1 MAAIISATTGLWSA
15 TATWVGGVVPGE
27 FDTVTIAVGHTV
39 TLDGTRIVGNDATPG
54 LTLNGRLKAS
64 RTVNSLL
71 TIKGTVANSATG
83 EWDWGIEGDTIPASV
98 TAGVRVNYSGTM
110 ANNKYIV
117 GLGTTTRMNLIGMRG
132 VDKRRH
138 TKTTT
143 AVTGGSTVTFT
154 VSDAT
159 GWAVGDWLIL
169 SAETNG
175 ISSTL
180 IENRQIS
187 AISGN
192 DVTVST
198 VWTNSRAAGAV
209 VANVWSNVYI
219 EHFNATNFSGFTI
232 TPRTGMPA
240 NSVDIKN
247 VSFHGLG
254 TDGTF
259 GSQSAFTVLTAPYFA
274 NSTAVF
280 RDGVISRLAVSNI
293 RRDGSTQTV
302 VSGSGLGIG
311 VFNSSVEF
319 EFLECVVAYRGVTL
333 TNQLGLRGASS
344 SEGAGF
350 RSCCVLNVPSAYISN
365 ASDGGSGIVLTDFV
379 VRNATT
385 PVIIQPGTALVVNG
399 GDFDRYNRF
408 TILGTG
414 DITVNNANLGV
425 NNAGAVTNS
434 VGGLALVRCTLTNC
448 TVGSMALSTSAFVTA
463 PANPLAEFAF
473 VNKNSDVTVQ
483 EIQTARGF
491 ISRDNAVSLR
501 GTSAI
506 KFWPQAAGRAHGRT
520 YLLAGASA
528 GQTVMVRGSLRFDAT
543 YGTATPPSITLSG
556 QGSTPAAFT
565 APATANAWHDFALTV
580 TPSSTGDLELTV
592 TGTSTATTG
601 AYWLDGVILPPFVVA
616 ARHYGYLYNNA
627 IFQTVDPVITE
638 ADASIV
644 AAYTGI
650 AINHTTDTITLTAN
664 RTAAQLYDYLKYD
677 LSITAN
683 LAEPDYVSGT
693 LASLNIGAYN
703 LVINGCTFT
712 SGGTLTT
719 TGTIT
724 LGAGG
729 NFVGTR
735 VDSSGSI
742 SSAIATVTD
751 LVAGSRVQIYN
762 VTTATEIANEIV
774 ASTSWVLDYYNE
786 SQFTA
791 GDQIR
796 IRIARLGYLPQTL
809 LAVATTSGFSV
820 PASQQTDVI
829 YVTNG
834 INGSTVT
841 EFTPDYPNVQMDV
854 SDPDGVTTVQ
864 RIYAWLR
871 YTETTLNGID
881 LWFDVVTPTD
891 EVNYFIDA
899 AKLNLKI
906 DNTSASP
913 VTISGG
919 RIYRSDNTTIIAA
932 TSGSIQMDP
941 DRVYSVTGI
950 PTASQNAAATWSYA
964 LENTLSSGEMLR
976 GITRTQLAK
985 VNVNETT
992 GDVTIYKLDGTTVF
1006 AQASTSPTGDRN
1018 APTVDWN

>member
-1 MAAIISATTGLWSA
+1 
-15 TATWVGGVVPGE
+15 VVPGE
-27 FDTVTIAVGHTV
+27 FDTVTIAVSHTITV
-39 TLDGTRIVGNDATPG
+39 DGTYIVGNDATPG
-54 LTLNGRLKAS
+54 LTLNGRLRAS

-83 EWDWGIEGDTIPASV
+83 EWDWGTEADTIPASV

-143 AVTGGSTVTFT
+143 AVTGGSTTTFT
-154 VSDAT
+154 VTDAT

-180 IENRQIS
+180 IEAKPIS
-187 AISGN
+187 AISVN
-192 DVTVST
+192 DVTVAT
-198 VWTNSRAAGAV
+198 AWTNSRAAGAV

-219 EHFNATNFSGFTI
+219 EHFNATNYSGFTI

-259 GSQSAFTVLTAPYFA
+259 GNQSAFTVLTAPYFA

-280 RDGVISRLAVSNI
+280 REGVISRLVVSNI

-302 VSGSGLGIG
+302 VSGNGLGIG
-311 VFNSSVEF
+311 VANSSIEF
-319 EFLECVVAYRGVTL
+319 DFLECVVALRGVVL
-333 TNQLGLRGASS
+333 TSQLGLRGASAS
-344 SEGAGF
+344 AGAGF
-350 RSCCVLNVPSAYISN
+350 RSCCVLNVPTAYMSN
-365 ASDGGSGIVLTDFV
+365 FSDGGSGIVLTDFV
-379 VRNATT
+379 TRNTTT
-385 PVIIQPGTALVVNG
+385 PVVVQPGTALVING

-434 VGGLALVRCTLTNC
+434 VGGLALVKCTLTNC
-448 TVGSMALSTSAFVTA
+448 TVGSMALATSAFVTA

-473 VNKNSDVTVQ
+473 VNKNADVTVQ

-491 ISRDNAVSLR
+491 ISRDNAISLR

-506 KFWPQAAGRAHGRT
+506 QFQPQAANLALSRVYSLPGALAGKT
-520 YLLAGASA
+520 YL
-528 GQTVMVRGSLRFDAT
+528 VRGSLRFDTT
-543 YGTATPPSITLSG
+543 YGTATPPSVTLSG

-580 TPSSTGDLELTV
+580 TPSSTGDLTLTV
-592 TGTSTATTG
+592 TGTSAATTG
-601 AYWLDGVILPPFVVA
+601 AYWLDGVVLPPFVVA

-627 IFQTVDPVITE
+627 IFQTVDPVITQPN
-638 ADASIV
+638 ASIV

-650 AINHTTDTITLTAN
+650 AIDHATDTITLTVNHTIAEF
-664 RTAAQLYDYLKYD
+664 YDFLKYN
-677 LSITAN
+677 LGLTAN

-693 LASLNIGAYN
+693 LAALNIGAYN

-742 SSAIATVTD
+742 SSAIATVTG

-762 VTTATEIANEIV
+762 VTTATETANEIV
-774 ASTSWVLDYYNE
+774 ASTSWALNYYNG

-796 IRIARLGYLPQTL
+796 IRVARLGYLPQLL
-809 LAVATTSGFSV
+809 LAAATTTGFSV
-820 PASQQTDVI
+820 PASQQTDAV
-829 YVTNG
+829 YVANA
-834 INGSTVT
+834 IDGSTVS
-841 EFTPDYPNVQMDV
+841 EFTADYPNVQMDV

-864 RIYAWLR
+864 RVYAWLR
-871 YTETTLNGID
+871 YTETSAQGIN

-891 EVNYFIDA
+891 AVNYLIDA
-899 AKLNLKI
+899 VKLNLKI
-906 DNTSASP
+906 DNTSVSP
-913 VTISGG
+913 VAIIGG
-919 RIYRSDNTTIIAA
+919 RIYRSDGATVIAA
-932 TSGSIQMDP
+932 TSNSIQMDP
-941 DRVYSVTGI
+941 ARVYMTESGANVI
-950 PTASQNAAATWSYA
+950 AAAVLVAASA
-964 LENTLSSGEMLR
+964 APIHADIR
-976 GITRTQLAK
+976 K
-985 VNVNETT
+985 VNAV
-992 GDVTIYKLDGTTVF
+992 
-1006 AQASTSPTGDRN
+1006 
-1018 APTVDWN
+1018 TVDGAGTEADPFGPV

>member
-1 MAAIISATTGLWSA
+1 MAAITSAATGLWSA
-15 TATWVGGVVPGE
+15 TGTWVGGVVPGE
-27 FDTVTIAVGHTV
+27 FDTVTIAVSHTITV
-39 TLDGTRIVGNDATPG
+39 DGTYIVGNDATPG
-54 LTLNGRLKAS
+54 LTLNGRLRAS

-83 EWDWGIEGDTIPASV
+83 EWDWGTEADTIPASV

-143 AVTGGSTVTFT
+143 AVTGGSTTTFT
-154 VSDAT
+154 VTDAT

-180 IENRQIS
+180 IEAKPIS
-187 AISGN
+187 AISVN
-192 DVTVST
+192 DVTVAT
-198 VWTNSRAAGAV
+198 AWTNSRAAGAV

-219 EHFNATNFSGFTI
+219 EHFNATNYSGFTI

-259 GSQSAFTVLTAPYFA
+259 GNQSAFTVLTAPYFA

-280 RDGVISRLAVSNI
+280 REGVISRLVVSNI

-302 VSGSGLGIG
+302 VSGNGLGIG
-311 VFNSSVEF
+311 VANSSIEF
-319 EFLECVVAYRGVTL
+319 DFLECVVALRGVVL
-333 TNQLGLRGASS
+333 TSQLGLRGASAS
-344 SEGAGF
+344 AGAGF
-350 RSCCVLNVPSAYISN
+350 RSCCVLNVPTAYMSN
-365 ASDGGSGIVLTDFV
+365 FSDGGSGIVLTDFV
-379 VRNATT
+379 TRNTTT
-385 PVIIQPGTALVVNG
+385 PVVVQPGTALVING

-434 VGGLALVRCTLTNC
+434 VGGLALVKCTLTNC
-448 TVGSMALSTSAFVTA
+448 TVGSMALATSAFVTA

-473 VNKNSDVTVQ
+473 VNKNADVTVQ

-491 ISRDNAVSLR
+491 ISRDNAISLR

-506 KFWPQAAGRAHGRT
+506 QFQPQAANLALSRVYSLPGALAGKT
-520 YLLAGASA
+520 YL
-528 GQTVMVRGSLRFDAT
+528 VRGSLRFDTT
-543 YGTATPPSITLSG
+543 YGTATPPSVTLSG

-580 TPSSTGDLELTV
+580 TPSSTGDLTLTV
-592 TGTSTATTG
+592 TGTSAATTG
-601 AYWLDGVILPPFVVA
+601 AYWLDGVVLPPFVVA

-627 IFQTVDPVITE
+627 IFQTVDPVITQPN
-638 ADASIV
+638 ASIV

-650 AINHTTDTITLTAN
+650 AIDHATDTITLTVNHTIAEF
-664 RTAAQLYDYLKYD
+664 YDFLKYN
-677 LSITAN
+677 LGLTAN

-693 LASLNIGAYN
+693 LAALNIGAYN

-742 SSAIATVTD
+742 SSAIATVTG

-762 VTTATEIANEIV
+762 VTTATETANEIV
-774 ASTSWVLDYYNE
+774 ASTSWALNYYNG

-796 IRIARLGYLPQTL
+796 IRVARLGYLPQLL
-809 LAVATTSGFSV
+809 LAAATTTGFSV
-820 PASQQTDVI
+820 PASQQTDAV
-829 YVTNG
+829 YVANA
-834 INGSTVT
+834 IDGSTVS
-841 EFTPDYPNVQMDV
+841 EFTADYPNVQMDV

-864 RIYAWLR
+864 RVYAWLR
-871 YTETTLNGID
+871 YTETSAQGIN

-891 EVNYFIDA
+891 AVNYLIDA
-899 AKLNLKI
+899 VKLNLKI
-906 DNTSASP
+906 DNTSVSP
-913 VTISGG
+913 VAIIGG
-919 RIYRSDNTTIIAA
+919 RIYRSDGATVIAA
-932 TSGSIQMDP
+932 TSNSIQMDP
-941 DRVYSVTGI
+941 ARVYMTESGANVI
-950 PTASQNAAATWSYA
+950 AAAVLVAASA
-964 LENTLSSGEMLR
+964 APIHADIR
-976 GITRTQLAK
+976 K
-985 VNVNETT
+985 VNAV
-992 GDVTIYKLDGTTVF
+992 
-1006 AQASTSPTGDRN
+1006 
-1018 APTVDWN
+1018 TVDGAGTEADPFGPV

>member
-1 MAAIISATTGLWSA
+1 
-15 TATWVGGVVPGE
+15 
-27 FDTVTIAVGHTV
+27 
-39 TLDGTRIVGNDATPG
+39 
-54 LTLNGRLKAS
+54 
-64 RTVNSLL
+64 
-71 TIKGTVANSATG
+71 
-83 EWDWGIEGDTIPASV
+83 
-98 TAGVRVNYSGTM
+98 
-110 ANNKYIV
+110 
-117 GLGTTTRMNLIGMRG
+117 MNLIGMRG

-143 AVTGGSTVTFT
+143 AVTGGSTTTFT

-159 GWAVGDWLIL
+159 GWAVGDWMIL

-180 IENRQIS
+180 IEAKPIS

-198 VWTNSRAAGAV
+198 AWTNSRAAGAV
-209 VANVWSNVYI
+209 VANIWSNVYI
-219 EHFNATNFSGFTI
+219 EHFNATNYSGFTI

-247 VSFHGLG
+247 VSCHGLG
-254 TDGTF
+254 VDGTE
-259 GSQSAFTVLTAPYFA
+259 GRQSAFTVLSAPYFP

-280 RDGVISRLAVSNI
+280 RDGVISRLVVSNI

-302 VSGSGLGIG
+302 VSGNGLGIG
-311 VFNSSVEF
+311 VANSAVEF
-319 EFLECVVAYRGVTL
+319 EFLECVVAYRGVAL
-333 TNQLGLRGASS
+333 GSQLGLRAASNS
-344 SEGAGF
+344 AGAGF
-350 RSCCVLNVPSAYISN
+350 RSCCVLNVPTAYMSN
-365 ASDGGSGIVLTDFV
+365 FSDGGSGIVVTDFV
-379 VRNATT
+379 THNVTT
-385 PVIIQPGTALVVNG
+385 PVVVQPGTALVIEG

-408 TILGTG
+408 TTLGTG

-448 TVGSMALSTSAFVTA
+448 TVGSMALATSAFVTA

-506 KFWPQAAGRAHGRT
+506 KFQPQAAGRAHGRT
-520 YLLAGASA
+520 YSLPGASA
-528 GQTVMVRGSLRFDAT
+528 GQTYLVRGSLRFDTT
-543 YGTATPPSITLSG
+543 YGTATPPSVTLSG

-565 APATANAWHDFALTV
+565 APATADAWHDFALTV
-580 TPSSTGDLELTV
+580 TPSSTGDLTLTV
-592 TGTSTATTG
+592 TGTSAATTG
-601 AYWLDGVILPPFVVA
+601 AYWLDGVVLPPFVVA
-616 ARHYGYLYNNA
+616 ARHYGFLYNNA

-638 ADASIV
+638 TDASIV
-644 AAYTGI
+644 AVYTGI
-650 AINHTTDTITLTAN
+650 SINHTTNTITLTAN
-664 RTAAQLYDYLKYD
+664 RTAAELYDYLKYD

-735 VDSSGSI
+735 IDSSGSI
-742 SSAIATVTD
+742 SSAIATVTG

-762 VTTATEIANEIV
+762 VTTATETANEIV
-774 ASTSWVLDYYNE
+774 ASTSWALNYYNG

-796 IRIARLGYLPQTL
+796 IRIARLGYLPQLL
-809 LAVATTSGFSV
+809 LAAATTTGFSV
-820 PASQQTDVI
+820 PASQQTDAV
-829 YVTNG
+829 YVGNA
-834 INGSTVT
+834 IDGSTVS
-841 EFTPDYPNVQMDV
+841 EFTADYPNVQMDV

-864 RIYAWLR
+864 RVYAWLR
-871 YTETTLNGID
+871 HTETSAQGIN
-881 LWFDVVTPTD
+881 LWFDAVTPTD
-891 EVNYFIDA
+891 AVNYLIDA
-899 AKLNLKI
+899 VKLNLKI

-913 VTISGG
+913 VAIIGG
-919 RIYRSDNTTIIAA
+919 RLYRSDGATLIAA

-941 DRVYSVTGI
+941 ARVYMTESGANVIAAAVLAAAAAAPIHADARKMNGATIQGTGI
-950 PTASQNAAATWSYA
+950 ASDLW
-964 LENTLSSGEMLR
+964 R
-976 GITRTQLAK
+976 G
-985 VNVNETT
+985 
-992 GDVTIYKLDGTTVF
+992 
-1006 AQASTSPTGDRN
+1006 
-1018 APTVDWN
+1018 AP